1 MHATVYVYKEKLRH
15 NLKMLTELSYNR
27 SLIAVV
33 KANAYGLGAVGVSKA
48 IEAEEKLSAFAVT
61 TADEAL
67 ELRRAGIK
75 KPILILLPILPDRIK
90 EIIANGITPSVH
102 SIENLKDISDFL
114 TTVGKT
120 ADVHLKI
127 DTGMNRW
134 GIKLEELDDF
144 INFYK
149 QASNVNIKGL
159 YSHISDKN
167 SAPFQIDRFDRVIE
181 KIKEDG
187 SIDPE
192 IVHIASS
199 STVMQGLKSEYATDI
214 RIGLALYGI
223 DPFDL
228 SLKLEPSFEFVS
240 RILMIKHIRKG
251 ETVGYN
257 GTWSAPVDT
266 TVAIIPIGYED
277 GITRMLSNKASV
289 LINQKRA
296 FMVGAVSMDAIIV
309 NINGIDAALY
319 DKVTIIGKNGE
330 KSITAWNLA
339 KLAGTIPY
347 EIMTGIGSRVER
359 IYI

>member
-1 MHATVYVYKEKLRH
+1 MRATVYVYKEKLRH
-15 NLKMLTELSYNR
+15 NLRTLTDLSYDR

-33 KANAYGLGAVGVSKA
+33 KANAYGLGAIGVSKA

-67 ELRRAGIK
+67 ELRKAGIK
-75 KPILILLPILPDRIK
+75 KPILILLPILPNRIK
-90 EIIANGITPSVH
+90 EIIENDITPSVH
-102 SIENLKDISDFL
+102 NIENLKDISDFL
-114 TTVGKT
+114 ITVGKT

-134 GIKLEELDDF
+134 GIKSEELNDF

-149 QASNVNIKGL
+149 QISNVNIKGL

-167 SAPFQIDRFDRVIE
+167 SAPFQIDRFDRTIE
-181 KIKEDG
+181 KLKENG
-187 SIDPE
+187 IEPE
-192 IVHIASS
+192 IVHISSS
-199 STVMQGLKSEYATDI
+199 STVMQGLRSEYATDI
-214 RIGLALYGI
+214 RIGLALYGV

-228 SLKLEPSFEFVS
+228 SLKLEPSFEFTS
-240 RILMIKHIRKG
+240 YILMIKHIRKG

-257 GTWSAPVDT
+257 GTWSTPVDT

-277 GITRMLSNKASV
+277 GIIRALSNKASV

-296 FMVGAVSMDAIIV
+296 FLVGTVSMDAIIV
-309 NINGIDAALY
+309 NINGIDAELY